1 MKNRQFTFCVLA
13 LMLVFTVAALA
24 SGTPPLK
31 FKFSKASVPGATQ
44 TAPGGINNAGMS
56 VGSYV
61 DSSGVGHGYILS
73 GTKVTTLD
81 DPNAQSGTTAASNI
95 QYSGTE
101 VVGTYTNSAGVS
113 VGFLYKG
120 GKFTDIS
127 GPTGN
132 LGVSPSAIN
141 DKGDIVGFFI
151 DSSKV
156 QHGFLLKGGKY
167 TTLDV
172 SGATAT
178 GANGVNNKDAIVVYW
193 VDTSGDL
200 HSALTTNNGKSYK
213 DISVPKTGALGS
225 EPLDLNNKGDVCYA
239 WYDSSKLFHGAL
251 LHGGKYYKFDY
262 PKAVQT
268 YGGGLNDKSTVV
280 GGYQA
285 TSGGALA
292 GYKATFK

>member
-31 FKFSKASVPGATQ
+31 FKFTKASVPGATQ

-141 DKGDIVGFFI
+141 DKGDIVGAFF
-151 DSSKV
+151 DTAGAE
-156 QHGFLLKGGKY
+156 HGFLLHAKKY
-167 TTLDV
+167 TQLDAPNDSSTV
-172 SGATAT
+172 AWDI
-178 GANGVNNKDAIVVYW
+178 NNKGQITVYAANS
-193 VDTSGDL
+193 SGFIDGFV
-200 HSALTTNNGKSYK
+200 LTGKTYK
-213 DISVPKTGALGS
+213 AVKPPTAESTYAHA
-225 EPLDLNNKGDVCYA
+225 LNNKGDVDGTYI
-239 WYDSSKLFHGAL
+239 DTTGAEKGWL
-251 LHGGKYYKFDY
+251 LHGGKYYDVVD
-262 PKAVQT
+262 P
-268 YGGGLNDKSTVV
+268 GGVTRADGLNDKITIV
-280 GGYQA
+280 GRYGSGTYGGSGFEA
-285 TSGGALA
+285 TT
-292 GYKATFK
+292 KK